1 MSPSTSPAAG
11 PPKIV
16 NLWCH
21 PRSCSTMF
29 ECMILALPNF
39 HVLHEHFGEAWY
51 YSRERVSSRF
61 TEEECRQGQNWE
73 QTYKKS
79 CDDLVTIVDGK
90 RTFNKDMAQYLIDLS
105 KPNGTVAPSLSGHST
120 TASNPTLV
128 PTELLFPSEPSM
140 SHTFLIRHPS
150 KAVPSYARLCE
161 GDASAVTGFYGF
173 DGKEMGYAELRKLF
187 DFVREHTGT
196 TPLLIESEELLKNPE
211 QVMNMWCQ
219 EVGIEFDKSMLEW
232 DDQKREHFDK
242 WPGFHDDAKKSKG
255 VGKQANNDNDSCPTL
270 AKSHS
275 ESTKPA
281 LRPELQQVVDDCM
294 EDYEY
299 LKQFA
304 RKP

>member
-1 MSPSTSPAAG
+1 MSPPQ
-11 PPKIV
+11 IL

-29 ECMILALPNF
+29 ECSLLGLPEF
-39 HVLHEHFGEAWY
+39 HVLHENFGEAFY
-51 YSRERVSSRF
+51 YSKERVSERF
-61 TEEECRQGQNWE
+61 TDEECDKSGNRE

-79 CDDLVTIVDGK
+79 YEELAAQVDGK
-90 RTFNKDMAQYLIDLS
+90 RTFNKDMAQYIIDLAAPHGS
-105 KPNGTVAPSLSGHST
+105 VASSLSSHSST
-120 TASNPTLV
+120 PNNPTLL
-128 PTELLFPSEPSM
+128 PTDFLFPSSPSM

-161 GDASAVTGFYGF
+161 GEASKITGFYGF
-173 DGKEMGYAELRKLF
+173 DAKEMGYKELRKLF
-187 DFVREHTGT
+187 DFVREQTGK

-211 QVMNMWCQ
+211 VVMGIWCE
-219 EVGIEFDKSMLEW
+219 EVGIKFDKSMLEW

-242 WPGFHDDAKKSKG
+242 WPGFHDDAKKSTG
-255 VGKQANNDNDSCPTL
+255 VGKQAKNDGTSATL
-270 AKSHS
+270 AKS
-275 ESTKPA
+275 EPAEKPA
-281 LRPELQQVVDDCM
+281 LRLELQKAVDECM